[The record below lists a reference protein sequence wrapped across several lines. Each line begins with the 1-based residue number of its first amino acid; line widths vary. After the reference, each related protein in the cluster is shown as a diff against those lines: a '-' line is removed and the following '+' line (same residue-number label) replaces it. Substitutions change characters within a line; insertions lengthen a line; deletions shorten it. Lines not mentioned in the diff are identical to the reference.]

1 MMIRRMLLL
10 GATVPALFC
19 AACSPTPTASP
30 PTLMSGV
37 QDAQGRRGSADTFHL
52 NDRIIQV
59 VDFTWPDA
67 TEDAGIHLCEWKWF
81 RDGQL
86 VSDSHERRIY
96 FARTP
101 LTLRAARPAAP
112 FGIGHYTVE
121 TLVDGTVVAT
131 SAFTIVA

>member
-1 MMIRRMLLL
+1 MIRRMLLL
-10 GATVPALFC
+10 GATIPALLC
-19 AACSPTPTASP
+19 AACSPTVTASP

-37 QDAQGRRGSADTFHL
+37 QAAQGRRGNADTFHL

-59 VDFTWPDA
+59 VDFTWRDP
-67 TEDAGIHLCEWKWF
+67 TEDAGVHVCEWKWF

-86 VSDSHERRIY
+86 VSDSHERQIY

-101 LTLRAARPAAP
+101 FTLHATRAAAP
-112 FGIGHYTVE
+112 LGVGNYTVE
-121 TLVDGTVVAT
+121 TVVDGKVVAT

>member
-1 MMIRRMLLL
+1 MIRRMVLL
-10 GATVPALFC
+10 AAVAPTLFC
-19 AACSPTPTASP
+19 AACTPNPIASP
-30 PTLMSGV
+30 PTLMSGA
-37 QDAQGRRGSADTFHL
+37 QAAQGRRGNADVFHL

-67 TEDAGIHLCEWKWF
+67 TEDAGVHVCEWKWF

-86 VSDSHERRIY
+86 VSDSHERHIR

-101 LTLRAARPAAP
+101 FTLRAVRPAAP
-112 FGIGHYTVE
+112 FGVGHYSVE
-121 TLVDGTVVAT
+121 TLVDGSVVAT